1 MSGKKPPGGGF
12 NIDYQTN
19 PHPSKVVVEFLILL
33 GFQKVFT
40 FHCSVSP
47 VFMVAGSSCLR
58 SVTPA

>member
-1 MSGKKPPGGGF
+1 MSSKKPPTGGF

-19 PHPSKVVVEFLILL
+19 PHPSKIVVEFLILDR
-33 GFQKVFT
+33 FQKVFT

-47 VFMVAGSSCLR
+47 VFMVAGSSCIR